1 MVDASYPG
9 TERRRAPRLAIS
21 LAASL
26 RQRSRPAF
34 SVGLVDLSP
43 LGCRLELSSDLEP
56 GTAVWL
62 KLPGLEAR
70 YSRVAW
76 CKSGF
81 AGIAFE
87 DPLHEAVIDCLVGMD
102 KEPSEADLAELR
114 RISAR
119 CRTLAER
126 APETAG
132 RAQATDEL
140 LALAQYC
147 DSGGAPG
154 AEHPA

>member
-1 MVDASYPG
+1 VDSSYSG

-21 LAASL
+21 LAAAL
-26 RQRSRPAF
+26 RERSRPAF
-34 SVGLVDLSP
+34 SVSLVDLSP
-43 LGCRLELSSDLEP
+43 LGCRIELSADLEP
-56 GTAVWL
+56 GASVWL

-76 CKSGF
+76 CKGGF

-102 KEPSEADLAELR
+102 KEPSEADLEKLR

-119 CRTLAER
+119 CRALAER
-126 APETAG
+126 APEAAG
-132 RAQATDEL
+132 RAPATEEL
-140 LALAQYC
+140 LALARYC
-147 DSGGAPG
+147 ESGGAPG

>member
-1 MVDASYPG
+1 VETSYSG
-9 TERRRAPRLAIS
+9 SERRRAPRLAIS

-34 SVGLVDLSP
+34 SVGLVDLSS

-56 GTAVWL
+56 GAAVWL

-76 CKSGF
+76 CKGGF

-87 DPLHEAVIDCLVGMD
+87 DPLHEAVIDCLVGME
-102 KEPSEADLAELR
+102 KEPSRAEIEELR

-119 CRTLAER
+119 CRALAAR
-126 APETAG
+126 ASEPSG
-132 RAQATDEL
+132 RGAAADEL
-140 LALAQYC
+140 LALANYC
-147 DSGGAPG
+147 EGGGAPG
-154 AEHPA
+154 VEHPA

>member
-1 MVDASYPG
+1 MEASYSG

-56 GTAVWL
+56 GTSVWL

-76 CKSGF
+76 CKGGF

-102 KEPSEADLAELR
+102 KEPSPAEIEELR

-119 CRTLAER
+119 CR
-126 APETAG
+126 
-132 RAQATDEL
+132 
-140 LALAQYC
+140 ALAARAAEPASRGDAAEELIALAHYC
-147 DSGGAPG
+147 DSGGG
-154 AEHPA
+154 TGREHPA

>member
-1 MVDASYPG
+1 VDASFQG
-9 TERRRAPRLAIS
+9 MERRRAPRLAIS

-26 RQRSRPAF
+26 RERSRPAF

-43 LGCRLELSSDLEP
+43 LGCRIELSADLEP
-56 GTAVWL
+56 GTSVWL

-70 YSRVAW
+70 YSRIAW
-76 CKSGF
+76 CKGGF

-102 KEPSEADLAELR
+102 KEPTQAEIEELG

-119 CRTLAER
+119 CRAIAARTTVSGAGAAE
-126 APETAG
+126 
-132 RAQATDEL
+132 QL
-140 LALAQYC
+140 LALASYC
-147 DSGGAPG
+147 EGGGVPG

>member
-1 MVDASYPG
+1 MDKSYCG
-9 TERRRAPRLAIS
+9 SERRRAPRLAIS

-34 SVGLVDLSP
+34 SVGLVDLSS
-43 LGCRLELSSDLEP
+43 LGCRLEVSSDLEQ
-56 GTAVWL
+56 GAGVWL

-76 CKSGF
+76 CKGGF

-102 KEPSEADLAELR
+102 KEPSREEIEELR

-119 CRTLAER
+119 CRALAAR
-126 APETAG
+126 AVEPAG
-132 RAQATDEL
+132 RGDAADEL
-140 LALAQYC
+140 LALANYC
-147 DSGGAPG
+147 ESGGGPG
-154 AEHPA
+154 SEHPA